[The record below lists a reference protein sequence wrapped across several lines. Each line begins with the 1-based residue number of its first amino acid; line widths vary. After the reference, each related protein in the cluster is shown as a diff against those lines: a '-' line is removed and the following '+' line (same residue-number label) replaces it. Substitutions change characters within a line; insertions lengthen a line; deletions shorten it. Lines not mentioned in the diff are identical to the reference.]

1 MFGTRASHR
10 SCGQKE
16 LDMFITF
23 IEQFV
28 KKVTIPTC
36 ANAVIK
42 CFLCLKW
49 VKKETKKE
57 LIVVFCWL
65 V

>member
-1 MFGTRASHR
+1 
-10 SCGQKE
+10 
-16 LDMFITF
+16 MFITF

-42 CFLCLKW
+42 CLLCLKW
-49 VKKETKKE
+49 VEKRNKKKE
-57 LIVVFCWL
+57 LIVVVCWL